1 MDKKLIKEDISNM
14 KFLMGYKPGR
24 VISEQTIKEFEYPEE
39 ESGMRKQNMQNF
51 EKFVDKLAANRNYEG
66 PKSKGP
72 KKQYGSFDDKE
83 WYDQDNRQHTG
94 DFEFDFDEE
103 EFNDYPSFKE
113 KHPDSKIEYYK
124 KQHDNPFKLRTRK
137 GEMDEDLEFEEEETM
152 ESILEKHNLL
162 DEVEVK
168 KNRAL
173 MIDGKS
179 SEVVQKILSLL
190 PSFTELIFLAI
201 LNCESADFSDVD
213 ICGLPQIS
221 FINLTGTENNF
232 EEQNYECTEGDNFD
246 SNNSFYYI
254 P

>member
-1 MDKKLIKEDISNM
+1 MDKKLINEEIQNM
-14 KFLMGYKPGR
+14 KYLFGYKPGR

-94 DFEFDFDEE
+94 DFDFDFDEE

-113 KHPDSKIEYYK
+113 KHPDSKMFGNEKFFDYYK
-124 KQHDNPFKLRTRK
+124 KQQDNPFKLRTRK
-137 GEMDEDLEFEEEETM
+137 GEMDEQYEFEEEETM

-162 DEVEVK
+162 DKLIFKDAKNYMSKDSRLILVENCDGVTEDDIRK
-168 KNRAL
+168 MVDGEYGVDYVEYNSYEWS
-173 MIDGKS
+173 GKS
-179 SEVVQKILSLL
+179 TFYTIVLYLL
-190 PSFTELIFLAI
+190 
-201 LNCESADFSDVD
+201 
-213 ICGLPQIS
+213 
-221 FINLTGTENNF
+221 
-232 EEQNYECTEGDNFD
+232 
-246 SNNSFYYI
+246 
-254 P
+254 